1 MPSGDEAGKRA
12 EDHRNTW
19 LFGKAANSPKI
30 MICYELYIQGVQALH
45 RRGMNSKDA
54 TSSDSKRVHDL
65 TEDKSL
71 DMFEYT

>member
-1 MPSGDEAGKRA
+1 VPSGDEAGKRA

-45 RRGMNSKDA
+45 RLGMNSKDA
-54 TSSDSKRVHDL
+54 TSSDSKR
-65 TEDKSL
+65 SA
-71 DMFEYT
+71 